1 MGGAKV
7 CARPM
12 RHWNLHKVEEA
23 FTAAAIDPA
32 RWMEALAC
40 VAAET
45 DSTGALLLPV
55 SGDRIPN
62 VPVSEGLARANETY
76 FRDGWHRHDQRYH
89 GVAKMCQAGVADDL
103 DCVSAD
109 EIRRHPFYQEFL
121 APRGLR
127 WFAGVNMQA
136 GDNIW
141 CVSINRS
148 IARGPFSAGEKRQLA
163 RLSHKLAAAGA
174 LSQALGFATSSA
186 TLEAF
191 DVSGTAAVLLDRQA
205 QVIRTNRAA
214 DRLLRER
221 SVRIVGRHL
230 VAGDPAA
237 TATLNRALHE
247 LLWTSAGA
255 SLMPAV
261 ALPRPSQAP
270 ILAYPLKLPTLS
282 ANPLAPAQA
291 AVVLIDPRAKAV
303 TPEASLK
310 RAFGLTQAEARLAS
324 RMAAGASLEQIC
336 DRLGIAKETGRN
348 QLKSIFAK
356 TGVNRQAELVLL
368 MSRML

>member
-1 MGGAKV
+1 MGRANG
-7 CARPM
+7 RTRRM

-23 FTAAAIDPA
+23 FAAAAMDPA
-32 RWMEALAC
+32 RWTDALAC

-45 DSTGALLLPV
+45 ESTGALLLPV

-62 VPVSEGLARANETY
+62 VPVTDGLARANETY
-76 FRDGWHRHDQRYH
+76 FRDGWHLRDQRYH
-89 GVAKMCQAGVADDL
+89 GVAKMCEVGVADDF

-109 EIRRHPFYQEFL
+109 EIGRHPFYQEFL
-121 APRGLR
+121 APQGLR
-127 WFAGVNMQA
+127 WFAGVNMRA
-136 GDNIW
+136 GDDIW

-163 RLSHKLAAAGA
+163 QLSRKLAAAGA
-174 LSQALGFATSSA
+174 LSKAFGVATSNA

-191 DVSGTAAVLLDRQA
+191 DVSGTATVLLDRQA
-205 QVIRTNRAA
+205 RVVRTNRAA

-221 SVRIVGRHL
+221 SVRLVGRRL
-230 VAGDPAA
+230 AASDPAA
-237 TATLNRALHE
+237 SAALNRALHE
-247 LLWTSAGA
+247 LLWTNVGS
-255 SLMPAV
+255 SLMPAI
-261 ALPRPSQAP
+261 ALTRPSQAP
-270 ILAYPLKLPTLS
+270 LLAYPLKLPSLS
-282 ANPLAPAQA
+282 DNPLASAQA
-291 AVVLIDPRAKAV
+291 AVVLVDPRARAV

-310 RAFGLTQAEARLAS
+310 SAFGLTQAEARLAS
-324 RMAAGASLEQIC
+324 RMAAGDALEQIC